1 MKYFLLLSLVF
12 VVNCLPP
19 PEGLKRAKQ
28 VGNDG
33 NGDVAGVE
41 PPPNLQLRSRMM
53 AAMNSHH
60 TQPIAATKANIFNQP
75 LILTKNKK
83 VAKPAAK
90 AIITQSITASTED
103 PLKNV
108 GEVTRPPTTSLS
120 PEDIRKVCFN
130 QELICIKSPF
140 QKFSSVGDEKV
151 NLKVRPVLKTNFVD
165 ANGNVVRDVVS
176 VPIRVSDGHINSI
189 PKNSKNATSSSAVV
203 ETEKNVNVSFRSS
216 LPLWL
221 F

>member
-1 MKYFLLLSLVF
+1 MRQLILLLLSILVPF
-12 VVNCLPP
+12 TFALAP
-19 PEGLKRAKQ
+19 PEGLNLKRAKQ

-33 NGDVAGVE
+33 SEEPVE

-53 AAMNSHH
+53 AAMNSH
-60 TQPIAATKANIFNQP
+60 TQAIPSEKSNIFNQP

-90 AIITQSITASTED
+90 AVITQAITASTEN
-103 PLKNV
+103 PVAAVEK
-108 GEVTRPPTTSLS
+108 VTASAATSLS
-120 PEDIRKVCFN
+120 PEDIRK
-130 QELICIKSPF
+130 
-140 QKFSSVGDEKV
+140 KFTSVGDEKV

-165 ANGNVVRDVVS
+165 ANGKVVRDVVS

-189 PKNSKNATSSSAVV
+189 PKIAKNATSSSSVV
-203 ETEKNVNVSFRSS
+203 ETERNVNVAFRSS

-221 F
+221 

>member
-1 MKYFLLLSLVF
+1 MKYFVLFLISLVF
-12 VVNCLPP
+12 LVNSLPP

-28 VGNDG
+28 VGNGG
-33 NGDVAGVE
+33 NGDVSGVE

-60 TQPIAATKANIFNQP
+60 AQPIAAEKANIFNQP

-103 PLKNV
+103 PVKNS
-108 GEVTRPPTTSLS
+108 GEVTRQPTTSLS
-120 PEDIRKVCFN
+120 PEDIRK
-130 QELICIKSPF
+130 
-140 QKFSSVGDEKV
+140 KFSSVGDEKV

-165 ANGNVVRDVVS
+165 ANGKVVRDVVS
-176 VPIRVSDGHINSI
+176 VPIRVSDGHIHSI

-203 ETEKNVNVSFRSS
+203 ETEKNVNVAFRSS

>member
-1 MKYFLLLSLVF
+1 MKSLLLFSFVF
-12 VVNCLPP
+12 VIIECLPP

-28 VGNDG
+28 VGNG
-33 NGDVAGVE
+33 GEGGVTGVE

-60 TQPIAATKANIFNQP
+60 AQPIPSEKANIFNQP

-83 VAKPAAK
+83 AVKSATAK
-90 AIITQSITASTED
+90 AILTQPITASTED

-108 GEVTRPPTTSLS
+108 GEVTKGPTTSLS
-120 PEDIRKVCFN
+120 PEDIRK
-130 QELICIKSPF
+130 
-140 QKFSSVGDEKV
+140 KFSSVGDEKV